1 MSRTHNAA
9 SEASQKAESV
19 EGEQALSA
27 DEPLTREERGR
38 QIADALD
45 KLAAMH
51 AFADIDDPVEWQRE
65 IRKDR
70 PLPGRDP

>member
-1 MSRTHNAA
+1 MGRTESAA
-9 SEASQKAESV
+9 GESSQKAKSV
-19 EGEQALSA
+19 EGEQGLPT
-27 DEPLTREERGR
+27 DELLTREERGR
-38 QIADALD
+38 RIADALE

-51 AFADIDDPVEWQRE
+51 AFAEIDDPVEWQRE